1 MVTIEEFRLLQ
12 RRVENLERNNDSGIL
27 NLMITGLP
35 KESNATFFRCI
46 EQGVAN
52 YFGID
57 RSHFFDTLVG
67 AYNKAGRKGRNIPLD
82 PKDIS
87 DPIDKIIVARFILYG
102 ILHIDFSVPIVELA
116 EWYSLRVKNYIRE
129 WKNRYIRI
137 FHSEDIKYAANDDV
151 YRKYWIEAHAEIIK
165 ECEREGLY
173 EQLIERLKRFDS
185 ENNFDDIYLLKWRI
199 DI

>member
-1 MVTIEEFRLLQ
+1 MNEEEFNKLR
-12 RRVENLERNNDSGIL
+12 RRVEDLELNNDSGIL

-35 KESNATFFRCI
+35 KESKATFFRCI

-67 AYNKAGRKGRNIPLD
+67 AHNRAGRKGRNIPSN
-82 PKDIS
+82 PSDIS
-87 DPIDKIIVARFILYG
+87 DPIDKIIIARFILYG

-137 FHSEDIKYAANDDV
+137 FHTEDVQFAANDDA
-151 YRKYWIEAHAEIIK
+151 YRMYWVGCHAEIIR
-165 ECEREGLY
+165 ECERNGLY
-173 EQLIERLKRFDS
+173 DELIDRLKRFDS
-185 ENNFDDIYLLKWRI
+185 ENNFDDIYLVKWRI
-199 DI
+199 DTE